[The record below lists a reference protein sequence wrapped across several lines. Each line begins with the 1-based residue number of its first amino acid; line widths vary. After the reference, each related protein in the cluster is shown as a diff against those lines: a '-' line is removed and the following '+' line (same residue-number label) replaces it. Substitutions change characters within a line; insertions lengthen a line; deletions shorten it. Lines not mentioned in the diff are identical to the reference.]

1 MRSFEE
7 RAKEGTEGNPV
18 RNSSG
23 ASNPTR
29 ITLKPNP
36 SSRRPRGP
44 LARREQRGIISNG
57 VKAGRILNRDLFL
70 YLLDLEVKRAQRYQN
85 FLSILI
91 LKLSALS
98 KDGSG
103 DLQTSYQMLGDLLS
117 EETRETDI
125 LGHLSKNRVGA
136 LLPYADVSAGANAK
150 SRFEDTLKCCDFR
163 SKGYEVMIDQV
174 SFPMDGTSTMSLV
187 KRALEGEPI

>member
-1 MRSFEE
+1 MRFSEG
-7 RAKEGTEGNPV
+7 RTKEGIKGNPV

-23 ASNPTR
+23 ASSPTR
-29 ITLKPNP
+29 IIVKPP
-36 SSRRPRGP
+36 P
-44 LARREQRGIISNG
+44 AAEQQGTNSNG
-57 VKAGRILNRDLFL
+57 VKGDRILNRDLFL

-91 LKLSALS
+91 LKLNALS

-103 DLQTSYQMLGDLLS
+103 DLQTSYQMLANLLS
-117 EETRETDI
+117 EEIRGTDI

-163 SKGYEVMIDQV
+163 SKGYEVVVDQV
-174 SFPMDGTSTMSLV
+174 SFPMHGTNTTSLV
-187 KRALEGEPI
+187 KRGLKGEPL

>member
-1 MRSFEE
+1 MRSFED
-7 RAKEGTEGNPV
+7 RAKEGIEVNPV

-23 ASNPTR
+23 ATNPTR
-29 ITLKPNP
+29 IVLKPNP
-36 SSRRPRGP
+36 P
-44 LARREQRGIISNG
+44 AEKRGIISNG
-57 VKAGRILNRDLFL
+57 VKGDRILNRDLFL

-91 LKLSALS
+91 LKLNALS

-103 DLQTSYQMLGDLLS
+103 DLQTSYKMLADLLS
-117 EETRETDI
+117 EEIRETDI
-125 LGHLSKNRVGA
+125 LGQLSKNRVWA
-136 LLPYADVSAGANAK
+136 LLPYADVSAGAHAK

-174 SFPMDGTSTMSLV
+174 SFPIHGTSTKSLME
-187 KRALEGEPI
+187 KALGGGPV

>member
-1 MRSFEE
+1 MRNLEGRSENG
-7 RAKEGTEGNPV
+7 KEVHPV

-23 ASNPTR
+23 ASNSTR
-29 ITLKPNP
+29 IVLKPNP
-36 SSRRPRGP
+36 PS
-44 LARREQRGIISNG
+44 EQSGIISNG
-57 VKAGRILNRDLFL
+57 VKGGRVLNKDLFL

-85 FLSILI
+85 FLSILV
-91 LKLSALS
+91 LKLNVLS

-103 DLQTSYQMLGDLLS
+103 DLRTSYQMLANLLT
-117 EETRETDI
+117 EEIRETDI

-136 LLPYADVSAGANAK
+136 LLPYADVSAGAHAK

-174 SFPMDGTSTMSLV
+174 SFPMHGTSTKSLME
-187 KRALEGEPI
+187 KALGGGPL

>member
-7 RAKEGTEGNPV
+7 RAKEGIE
-18 RNSSG
+18 
-23 ASNPTR
+23 
-29 ITLKPNP
+29 
-36 SSRRPRGP
+36 
-44 LARREQRGIISNG
+44 
-57 VKAGRILNRDLFL
+57 VKGGRVLNKDLFL

-91 LKLSALS
+91 LKLNALS

-103 DLQTSYQMLGDLLS
+103 DLQTSYQMLANLLS
-117 EETRETDI
+117 EEIRETDI

-136 LLPYADVSAGANAK
+136 LLPYADVSAGAHAK

-174 SFPMDGTSTMSLV
+174 SFPMHGTSTKSLME
-187 KRALEGEPI
+187 KALGGGPV